1 MKNYV
6 DVLITGATGM
16 VGKSVLL
23 ECIRDN
29 RVKNIYLVNRVT
41 VNIKSPKIIEFIV
54 DDFLKVGD
62 LKKKIKNCDACFHCM
77 GITSF
82 GQNSNYYYKVTY
94 EMTKSLADL
103 VYGINPNSIMTYV
116 SGEGTSTKENS
127 IIDWANVKGK
137 TENYILNRGLK
148 DAYMFRLGLLIPENG
163 IKAKT
168 KLYNLFYTI
177 MTPFYPLMK
186 LIPSITTSSKLGLAM
201 INCLYFPEDH
211 KYLDNRKIN
220 NLSKMHL
227 SKL

>member
-29 RVKNIYLVNRVT
+29 RVKNIYLVNRVP

-103 VYGINPNSIMTYV
+103 VYDINPNSIMTYV

-137 TENYILNRGLK
+137 TENYILNRGFK

-201 INCLYFPEDH
+201 INCVYFPEND

-227 SKL
+227 SEL

>member
-29 RVKNIYLVNRVT
+29 RVKNIYLVNRVP
-41 VNIKSPKIIEFIV
+41 VNIKSPKITEFIV

-103 VYGINPNSIMTYV
+103 VYDINPNSIMTYV

-137 TENYILNRGLK
+137 TENYILNRGFK

-177 MTPFYPLMK
+177 MTPFYRLMK
-186 LIPSITTSSKLGLAM
+186 LIPSITTSSKLGQAM
-201 INCLYFPEDH
+201 INCVYFPEND

-227 SKL
+227 N